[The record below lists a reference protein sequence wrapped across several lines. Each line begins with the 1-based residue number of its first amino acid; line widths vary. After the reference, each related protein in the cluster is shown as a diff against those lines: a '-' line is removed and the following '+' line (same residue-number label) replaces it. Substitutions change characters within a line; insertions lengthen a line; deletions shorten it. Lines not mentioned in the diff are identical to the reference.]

1 MNRIRSGGSRRRS
14 RFVVVALAAAA
25 IAAAMAVSLA
35 AAQTS
40 HLTAPAPNVRIA
52 YLSFAVGSS
61 YDAAM
66 LAAAQA
72 AAAKGGAVLTVFDAK
87 GNSKTQVAQLQTA
100 ATSKRY
106 DAIIV
111 QPTSTT
117 GLIAGVKRAIA
128 DKVKVVNLDQELG
141 ANPGTAAPQVSGL
154 SGNVVSVP
162 AAIGTKLG
170 NLVIAACTAKVID
183 PCNAGYLYD
192 NKASAVDIA
201 IRNSFDKA
209 IGSHVTVVAEGQD
222 FGSPTKAITAA
233 QTMVDTHPDINVIVG
248 SDPGME
254 GAVQAVDTTS
264 VTLIGYGGSEAG
276 LMDVAAAK
284 WYGTIMQLPATEGK
298 LAVECAIKAIKSG
311 TGCGGLDPAAALLS
325 GGVVTKS
332 IAHKFKAEWPG

>member
-1 MNRIRSGGSRRRS
+1 MNRIRPAGSRRRLG
-14 RFVVVALAAAA
+14 FVAVAFVTTA
-25 IAAAMAVSLA
+25 IGAVATLA

-40 HLTAPAPNVRIA
+40 DAAAPAPGVRIA
-52 YLSFAVGSS
+52 YLSFAAGSS

-66 LAAAQA
+66 LASAQA
-72 AAAKGGAVLTVFDAK
+72 AAAKGGAVLTVLDAK
-87 GNSKTQVAQLQTA
+87 GNLATQAAQLQTA

-128 DKVKVVNLDQELG
+128 DKVKVVNVDKELG
-141 ANPGTAAPQVSGL
+141 ANPGTAAPQVPGL

-170 NLVIAACTAKVID
+170 NLVIAACTAKLID

-192 NKASAVDIA
+192 NKTSPLEVA
-201 IRNSFDKA
+201 IRTSFDKA
-209 IGSHVTVVAEGQD
+209 IGTHVSVVAEGQD
-222 FGSPTKAITAA
+222 FSSPTKAITAA

-248 SDPGME
+248 SDLGIE
-254 GAVQAVDTTS
+254 GAVQSVDTTS
-264 VTLIGYGGSEAG
+264 VTLIGYGGSDAG
-276 LMDVAAAK
+276 LMGVALSK

-298 LAVECAIKAIKSG
+298 LAVQCAIKAVRTG
-311 TGCGGLDPAAALLS
+311 TGCGGLDPVDTLPSA
-325 GGVVTKS
+325 GVVTRS
-332 IAHKFKAEWPG
+332 IVHKFKGEWPG